1 MFVAGRQD
9 GKRSAWAGGRPITL
23 QIHTADRRKNEVFG
37 KMRVTK
43 MFEMSKLE
51 AVDEAVAKLLEF
63 AEYPKG
69 KWCQEPFYFRLW
81 AERGE

>member
-1 MFVAGRQD
+1 M
-9 GKRSAWAGGRPITL
+9 
-23 QIHTADRRKNEVFG
+23 FG